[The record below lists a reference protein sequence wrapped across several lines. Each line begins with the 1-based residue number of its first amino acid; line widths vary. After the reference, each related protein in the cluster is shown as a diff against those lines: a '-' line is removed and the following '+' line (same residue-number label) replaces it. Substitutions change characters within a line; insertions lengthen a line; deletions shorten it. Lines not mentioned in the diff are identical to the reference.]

1 VSARTGQTAGERRG
15 SRMRLPR
22 SEWGSGGP
30 SLTRPPSKKTPRIL
44 GTLVELLLAASLFA
58 ALGVFHV
65 WSRTRVLAS
74 GYALA
79 ELQEEHARLVA
90 AQDQLRI
97 ELGMLTSFQAL
108 DQAARTKLS
117 SLGLAP
123 PDRGAVW
130 AASPGRPP
138 TDSPGRAGV
147 DGVGHRPG
155 PAGPIVG
162 RGDDGRSTAYGPRLS
177 GRMAGRNSCGP
188 KTDGCR
194 LRTDDRPLAVAARG
208 Q

>member
-1 VSARTGQTAGERRG
+1 MRPRKGEASRRAGRV
-15 SRMRLPR
+15 
-22 SEWGSGGP
+22 
-30 SLTRPPSKKTPRIL
+30 RIVGIGL
-44 GTLVELLLAASLFA
+44 ELALAASLIA

-65 WSRTRVLAS
+65 WSRTRALAS

-79 ELQEEHARLVA
+79 ELQQEHARLVA

-117 SLGLAP
+117 NLSLAP

-130 AASPGRPP
+130 AAGPGRLP

-147 DGVGHRPG
+147 DGVGHRSR

-162 RGDDGRSTAYGPRLS
+162 ARDAGPVNAVRISYRG
-177 GRMAGRNSCGP
+177 N
-188 KTDGCR
+188 
-194 LRTDDRPLAVAARG
+194 
-208 Q
+208 

>member
-1 VSARTGQTAGERRG
+1 MA
-15 SRMRLPR
+15 L
-22 SEWGSGGP
+22 
-30 SLTRPPSKKTPRIL
+30 
-44 GTLVELLLAASLFA
+44 ELALAASLIV

-79 ELQEEHARLVA
+79 ELQQEHTRLVA
-90 AQDQLRI
+90 AQDQLQI

-108 DQAARTKLS
+108 DQAARTRLSKLS
-117 SLGLAP
+117 LAP

-130 AASPGRPP
+130 AAGPGRPP

-147 DGVGHRPG
+147 DGVGHRPR

-162 RGDDGRSTAYGPRLS
+162 MTWGEAQQAPRE
-177 GRMAGRNSCGP
+177 
-188 KTDGCR
+188 
-194 LRTDDRPLAVAARG
+194 

>member
-1 VSARTGQTAGERRG
+1 MTPRTARTARG
-15 SRMRLPR
+15 
-22 SEWGSGGP
+22 
-30 SLTRPPSKKTPRIL
+30 RPAIL
-44 GTLVELLLAASLFA
+44 GLALERALAISLIA
-58 ALGVFHV
+58 ALGIFHV

-79 ELQEEHARLVA
+79 ELQHEHTRLVA
-90 AQDQLRI
+90 SQDQLRI

-117 SLGLAP
+117 KLGLAP

-130 AASPGRPP
+130 AAGPRRPP

-147 DGVGHRPG
+147 DGVGHRPR

-162 RGDDGRSTAYGPRLS
+162 MADGTQR
-177 GRMAGRNSCGP
+177 
-188 KTDGCR
+188 
-194 LRTDDRPLAVAARG
+194 AARG

>member
-1 VSARTGQTAGERRG
+1 MTARTGH
-15 SRMRLPR
+15 
-22 SEWGSGGP
+22 
-30 SLTRPPSKKTPRIL
+30 SLRARPRIL
-44 GTLVELLLAASLFA
+44 GIGLELALAVSLIG
-58 ALGVFHV
+58 ALGLFHV

-79 ELQEEHARLVA
+79 ELQQEHARLVA
-90 AQDQLRI
+90 SQDQLQI

-117 SLGLAP
+117 KLGLAP

-130 AASPGRPP
+130 AAGPGRPP

-147 DGVGHRPG
+147 DGVGHRPR

-162 RGDDGRSTAYGPRLS
+162 
-177 GRMAGRNSCGP
+177 MAW
-188 KTDGCR
+188 D
-194 LRTDDRPLAVAARG
+194 AAQPPPRG

>member
-1 VSARTGQTAGERRG
+1 MSARTAQTARRRG
-15 SRMRLPR
+15 
-22 SEWGSGGP
+22 P
-30 SLTRPPSKKTPRIL
+30 SPRIL
-44 GTLVELLLAASLFA
+44 GLGLELAVAVSLVC

-79 ELQEEHARLVA
+79 ELQQEHTRLVA
-90 AQDQLRI
+90 SQDQLEI

-117 SLGLAP
+117 KLGLAP

-130 AASPGRPP
+130 AAGPGRPP

-162 RGDDGRSTAYGPRLS
+162 MTWG
-177 GRMAGRNSCGP
+177 
-188 KTDGCR
+188 
-194 LRTDDRPLAVAARG
+194 AAHQPPGG

>member
-1 VSARTGQTAGERRG
+1 MRTAPAQA
-15 SRMRLPR
+15 
-22 SEWGSGGP
+22 GGP
-30 SLTRPPSKKTPRIL
+30 RAARPAVL
-44 GTLVELLLAASLFA
+44 GVGIELLVAAALIA

-79 ELQEEHARLVA
+79 ELQQEHARLVA
-90 AQDQLRI
+90 AQDRLQI

-117 SLGLAP
+117 KLGLAP

-138 TDSPGRAGV
+138 TDGPGRAGV
-147 DGVGHRPG
+147 DGVGHRPR

-162 RGDDGRSTAYGPRLS
+162 
-177 GRMAGRNSCGP
+177 MAGNEAQ
-188 KTDGCR
+188 
-194 LRTDDRPLAVAARG
+194 RPPRG

>member
-1 VSARTGQTAGERRG
+1 MTPRTALATRRRG
-15 SRMRLPR
+15 PSPR
-22 SEWGSGGP
+22 V
-30 SLTRPPSKKTPRIL
+30 L
-44 GTLVELLLAASLFA
+44 GIALELALAASLVA

-79 ELQEEHARLVA
+79 ELQQEHTRLVA
-90 AQDQLRI
+90 SRDQLEI

-117 SLGLAP
+117 KLGLAP

-138 TDSPGRAGV
+138 TDEPGRAGV
-147 DGVGHRPG
+147 DGVGHRPR

-162 RGDDGRSTAYGPRLS
+162 HSGDGKATGYRLQASGRGDERLVSGTGPETDRRDDAAGRSPAPV
-177 GRMAGRNSCGP
+177 
-188 KTDGCR
+188 
-194 LRTDDRPLAVAARG
+194 DDRSSSCSLEPEACSLALASG
-208 Q
+208 QER